1 MSVNMKKTT
10 DFAICVD
17 FIVSKTLF
25 MFELDFIQVSLQE
38 KLKNMI
44 LVQFSVVLLGNFLVL
59 KVYYKYVHVSMVKIH
74 KTIDLR

>member
-1 MSVNMKKTT
+1 
-10 DFAICVD
+10 
-17 FIVSKTLF
+17 
-25 MFELDFIQVSLQE
+25 MFELDLIQVSLQE

-59 KVYYKYVHVSMVKIH
+59 KVCYNYVHVSMVKIH

>member
-1 MSVNMKKTT
+1 
-10 DFAICVD
+10 
-17 FIVSKTLF
+17 

-59 KVYYKYVHVSMVKIH
+59 KVCYKYVHVSMVKIH